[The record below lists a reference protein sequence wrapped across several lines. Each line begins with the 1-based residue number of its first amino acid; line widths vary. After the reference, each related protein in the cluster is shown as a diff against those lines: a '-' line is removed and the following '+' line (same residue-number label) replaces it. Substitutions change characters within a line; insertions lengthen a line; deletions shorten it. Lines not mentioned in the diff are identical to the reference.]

1 MDIVNAVFEHGE
13 FRPEE
18 PVKLAEGTRVRLAV
32 ESKDGAA
39 PSRSLSVE
47 ERRIIRGRAVER
59 MKRNPL
65 PAGASPFRRDD
76 MYDRG

>member
-1 MDIVNAVFEHGE
+1 MDIVNAVFKHGA
-13 FRPEE
+13 FQPEG

-32 ESKDGAA
+32 ELKDDATPG
-39 PSRSLSVE
+39 RSLSVE
-47 ERRIIRGRAVER
+47 ERRIIRCGVVER

-65 PAGASPFRRDD
+65 PADASPFRRDD

>member
-1 MDIVNAVFEHGE
+1 MDIVNAVFEHGA

-32 ESKDGAA
+32 ESKDDAA
-39 PSRSLSVE
+39 PGRSFSVE
-47 ERRIIRGRAVER
+47 ERRIIRRGVVER

-65 PAGASPFRRDD
+65 PADASLFRRDE
-76 MYDRG
+76 MYDRS